1 MSAAQTEDS
10 RPGNRRLW
18 SQLRRYLL
26 LVCTVVACLGILV
39 SASKPAS
46 AELMSLS
53 PFLILAWAFMV
64 VAVFCVVIVYPIMAV
79 RSRRLRVA
87 ELGPLVAPA
96 LIIALTAILWSA
108 DLPMAVRWHFS
119 AHAFDDAARQVRAGV
134 DPRTFEGDR
143 LGLFRIRGVE
153 LNGDR
158 GVERRGDDVYF
169 RTGPMVAYCS
179 MGSGFANLSGHQ
191 PVTGALHH
199 LSGDWYWFCFNS
211 SEERVIVPDHP
222 IGAEH

>member
-1 MSAAQTEDS
+1 MSMAQTEKS
-10 RPGNRRLW
+10 RPGNRRYRSL
-18 SQLRRYLL
+18 LRRHLL

-53 PFLILAWAFMV
+53 PLLILGGTFIV
-64 VAVFCVVIVYPIMAV
+64 VVVSCVVIVYPILAI
-79 RSRRLRVA
+79 RSRRLRVP
-87 ELGPLVAPA
+87 ELGPLAAPA
-96 LIIALTAILWSA
+96 LIVALTAILWSA
-108 DLPMAVRWHFS
+108 DLPMAARWHFS
-119 AHAFDDAARQVRAGV
+119 AHAFDDAAQQVSAGV

-143 LGLFRIRGVE
+143 LGLYRIRGVE
-153 LNGDR
+153 RLSDGI
-158 GVERRGDDVYF
+158 YF
-169 RTGPMVAYCS
+169 RTGPMAAYCS

-191 PVTGALHH
+191 PATGASHH

-211 SEERVIVPDHP
+211 ASVVEPDHP